1 MAYVG
6 PQPKL
11 GRNREVDDISSGFNG
26 STTAFTLAIS
36 GSNVSPGTANDII
49 VSLGGVIQN
58 PNTDYT
64 IAASTLTFTTAPA
77 SGLSFFAVVLG
88 QSIDSS
94 VVTPA
99 DGSVTGTKLSN
110 PLALSDDHKISFGT
124 GSDNNLEI
132 FHESSS
138 NTNEIIAA
146 DGDIHIQ
153 ADNFMLISDDTAGR
167 AIYLN
172 NSGGHLELGFDGNH
186 DARFTGTGVTFL
198 TGIDLTGGA
207 AANITALSDGAT
219 ITIDMSTACHHSV
232 TLGGNRTFA
241 APSNQVV
248 GQAGSIFITQDGTG
262 SRTAAFNS
270 AFKFVGG
277 TAPTLTTTASATDR
291 IDYIIKSS
299 NVIHCAVSLDVK

>member
-1 MAYVG
+1 MPYVG

-26 STTAFTLAIS
+26 STTAFTLQVS
-36 GSNVSPGTANDII
+36 GSNVSPGTANDIV
-49 VSLGGVIQN
+49 VSLGGVVQN
-58 PNTDYT
+58 PNQDFT
-64 IAASTLTFTTAPA
+64 IAGSTITFTTAPA

-99 DGSVTGTKLSN
+99 DGSVTGSKLSN

-153 ADNFMLISDDTAGR
+153 ADNFQLISDDSGGR
-167 AIYLN
+167 AIFLD
-172 NSGGHLELGFDGNH
+172 NSSGHLELGFDGNH
-186 DARFTGTGVTFL
+186 CVQ
-198 TGIDLTGGA
+198 I
-207 AANITALSDGAT
+207 N
-219 ITIDMSTACHHSV
+219 
-232 TLGGNRTFA
+232 
-241 APSNQVV
+241 
-248 GQAGSIFITQDGTG
+248 GSQTEFI
-262 SRTAAFNS
+262 
-270 AFKFVGG
+270 K
-277 TAPTLTTTASATDR
+277 
-291 IDYIIKSS
+291 
-299 NVIHCAVSLDVK
+299 DVKFEKII